1 MLTQE
6 EKQYILEEFPQVKLS
21 YETITHKKV
30 YKYDLLLAV
39 PQGRKCFA
47 WFTSYKDKMS
57 CFILELDSKNRKQ
70 IKNVKIM
77 NSCFSMSL
85 CYGTI
90 FYGTLFYHMSSPFFS
105 IEDIFMYKGNNVSN
119 LDIHSKMNQICY
131 ILKNDIKQI
140 AYNNYFVVFGLPI
153 IAKSNDELE
162 VLLKS
167 IKYELNG
174 IKYYTSNKSNSYY
187 LLPFK
192 EYTNISE
199 DSKID
204 IKTDLKI
211 DGKIDGKTDEKI
223 NEKIDIKTEKSLE
236 RITDGKTEKKFEKQ
250 PYGKILICKPDIQN
264 DIYHLYTLD
273 NVYVGLAA
281 IPDYKTSIMM
291 NKLFRTIKENND
303 LDALEESDD
312 EEEFENPNIDKFV
325 YLDKSY
331 KMVCN
336 FNNKFKKWVPIKI
349 TE

>member
-1 MLTQE
+1 MLSQE
-6 EKQYILEEFPQVKLS
+6 EKQNILEEFPQIKLS

-30 YKYDLLLAV
+30 YKYNLLLAV
-39 PQGRKCFA
+39 PDGKKCFA

-70 IKNVKIM
+70 IKNIKIV
-77 NSCFSMSL
+77 NSCFSSCL

-90 FYGTLFYHMSSPFFS
+90 FYGTLFYHMNSQFFS
-105 IEDIFMYKGNNVSN
+105 IEDIFMYKGKNVYN
-119 LDIHSKMNQICY
+119 LDIADKINKICY

-153 IAKSNDELE
+153 IAKSNEDLE
-162 VLLKS
+162 NSLKT
-167 IKYELNG
+167 IKYKISA

-187 LLPFK
+187 LLPFE
-192 EYTNISE
+192 EYVNVVEEKVVEVKNIPTRV
-199 DSKID
+199 DSR
-204 IKTDLKI
+204 
-211 DGKIDGKTDEKI
+211 E
-223 NEKIDIKTEKSLE
+223 E
-236 RITDGKTEKKFEKQ
+236 RIVEKEKNVERKYEK
-250 PYGKILICKPDIQN
+250 PVYGKIFTCKPDIQN

-273 NVYVGLAA
+273 NEYVGLAA
-281 IPDYKTSIMM
+281 IPDYKTSVMM
-291 NKLFRTIKENND
+291 NKLFRIIKENND

-312 EEEFENPNIDKFV
+312 EEEFENANVDKFV

>member
-1 MLTQE
+1 MLTEE
-6 EKQYILEEFPQVKLS
+6 EKQEIIRELPNVKLS

-39 PQGRKCFA
+39 PQGKKCFA
-47 WFTSYKDKMS
+47 WFTSYKNNMS

-70 IKNVKIM
+70 IKNIKII
-77 NSCFSMSL
+77 NSCFSESL

-90 FYGTLFYHMSSPFFS
+90 FYGTFFYHMGCPFFS
-105 IEDIFMYKGNNVSN
+105 IEDIFMYKGNNVCN
-119 LDIHSKMNQICY
+119 LNMNDKINKICH

-153 IAKSNDELE
+153 IAKSNEELE
-162 VLLKS
+162 VLLKT
-167 IKYELNG
+167 IKYELNA

-199 DSKID
+199 DVKID
-204 IKTDLKI
+204 RTIDVKI
-211 DGKIDGKTDEKI
+211 DKP
-223 NEKIDIKTEKSLE
+223 LE
-236 RITDGKTEKKFEKQ
+236 RIKDVKIDSKIERKPEK
-250 PYGKILICKPDIQN
+250 PVYGKIFICKPDIQN
-264 DIYHLYTLD
+264 DIYNLYSLD
-273 NVYVGLAA
+273 NTYIGLAA
-281 IPDYKTSIMM
+281 IPDYKTSVMM
-291 NKLFRTIKENND
+291 NKLFRVIKENNN

-312 EEEFENPNIDKFV
+312 EEEFENENVDKFV

-331 KMVCN
+331 KMICN

-349 TE
+349 T